1 MPSRVPGSCEEP
13 RERVAALGRDGH
25 GARAPHAKD
34 PAVLE
39 VHLEE
44 RRAERAADVRP
55 PLREVDAGARESA
68 PLVESRLD
76 VDAERRQPLLAKR
89 GQAEIALIGGEPARF
104 QQGGAEIRSAPP
116 WRAPAGAVRAAAASR

>member
-25 GARAPHAKD
+25 RARAPHAKD

-76 VDAERRQPLLAKR
+76 VDAERRQPRSEEHTSEL
-89 GQAEIALIGGEPARF
+89 QSRF
-104 QQGGAEIRSAPP
+104 GISY
-116 WRAPAGAVRAAAASR
+116 AVFCLKKK